1 MAKNSAPVLR
11 KGVKVVA
18 AESLRGVP
26 AGTAGVIRMTA
37 GVTWTRFRVDFA
49 NGVTLGSLDSSKI
62 SKAAS

>member
-18 AESLRGVP
+18 AEELRGVP
-26 AGTAGVIRMTA
+26 AGTTGVIRMTA
-37 GVTWTRFRVDFA
+37 GVTWIRYRVDFA
-49 NGVTLGSLDSSKI
+49 NGVTLGSLDHTKI